1 MEFCVSVN
9 GNVIS
14 FQSPAGIEY
23 LDLGTLAEGYGI
35 CDFTSGNSYYDFSD
49 YGAAGFGTA
58 TTISSN
64 ASSVKIAQPPPMAS
78 TL

>member
-35 CDFTSGNSYYDFSD
+35 CDFTSGTSYYDYSD
-49 YGAAGFGTA
+49 YG
-58 TTISSN
+58 ISGN
-64 ASSVKIAQPPPMAS
+64 
-78 TL
+78 